1 MSADPRPPMA
11 QITDD
16 SLMAQIQRSD
26 QRAFRDLFARHY
38 NAALRYAF
46 LLCGNRE
53 DARDLIQEAFVRVYR
68 GAVQYK
74 MQGRFRGWLF
84 TIVRNLAADRVK
96 RRTVKTTGSPAAL
109 SAAAKAPAPP
119 VREGGSSFL
128 AQLAGLSEEQRE
140 IIVLRVVEE
149 MTYAEIASITGLR
162 EENLR
167 QIVSRGLTKLR
178 EKGASN
184 ELQPAE

>member
-1 MSADPRPPMA
+1 MSSDPRPPTT
-11 QITDD
+11 QNTDD
-16 SLMAQIQRSD
+16 SLMTQVQRSD
-26 QRAFRDLFARHY
+26 QRAFRELFSRY
-38 NAALRYAF
+38 YDAALRYAS

-53 DARDLIQEAFVRVYR
+53 DACDLIQDAFVRVYR
-68 GAVQYK
+68 GAAQYK

-84 TIVRNLAADRVK
+84 TIIRNLAADRVK
-96 RRTVKTTGSPAAL
+96 RQVVRTTGSPAAL
-109 SAAAKAPAPP
+109 SAAAKAPALPA
-119 VREGGSSFL
+119 REGNAPFEK
-128 AQLAGLSEEQRE
+128 LAGLTDEQRE

-167 QIVSRGLTKLR
+167 QIVSRGLSKLR
-178 EKGASN
+178 EEGASN